1 MRVPYR
7 SNPTTYDNYF
17 KTQVGSGL
25 PVFIGR
31 GGLGNVLSG
40 LFRSVIPIMK
50 RGGKALLKEG
60 VRTGLGVAQDVL
72 DGSNFKTAV
81 KRRASQAGKRVLNRT
96 ANALTGSTSPG
107 EPATKRINRSTRGRG
122 RSQRRGTSR
131 TQPRKNKDIFG

>member
-7 SNPTTYDNYF
+7 SNPATYDNYF
-17 KTQVGSGL
+17 KNQVGSGL

-60 VRTGLGVAQDVL
+60 VRTGLGVAQDVM

-81 KRRASQAGKRVLNRT
+81 KRRASQAGRRMVDT
-96 ANALTGSTSPG
+96 AVNEMSGGAPPG
-107 EPATKRINRSTRGRG
+107 VPAGKRIKRSSRGRG

-131 TQPRKNKDIFG
+131 TQPRKDIFD